1 VQDYHGWTGT
11 GHRQSLARPGRGQV
25 PPWFHASTEVM
36 PMPDFITLLT
46 NDHRRVEELFKQF
59 DETGDPQVA
68 LEVCLQLSVHSMV
81 EEEMLYGLYS
91 AKVDNAGAAE
101 ARAEHQ
107 EAKDL
112 ILALEGMDPA
122 GDDFVT
128 TMTRLKTSV
137 LHHVDEEENQMFP
150 KILAAIPDTAATLGD
165 EMAARRV
172 EVEAQ
177 VRADRSVGM
186 APSTTSQKPTASPEA
201 GW

>member
-1 VQDYHGWTGT
+1 MLTTFGVGGPAVAQ
-11 GHRQSLARPGRGQV
+11 QI
-25 PPWFHASTEVM
+25 WFE
-36 PMPDFITLLT
+36 
-46 NDHRRVEELFKQF
+46 
-59 DETGDPQVA
+59 
-68 LEVCLQLSVHSMV
+68 LSVHSTV

-112 ILALEGMDPA
+112 ITTLEAMDPSS
-122 GDDFVT
+122 DEFVT
-128 TMTRLKTSV
+128 TMTKLKTSV
-137 LHHVDEEENQMFP
+137 FHHVDEEEHEIFP
-150 KILAAIPDTAATLGD
+150 KMLERLPDTSPLLGD

-177 VRADRSVGM
+177 LRADREVGM
-186 APSTTSQKPTASPEA
+186 AASTTTQKPVASPEP